1 MLEDNNNLLAGPA
14 DIEAIQIIRTETVLS
29 RLPVHSLSKTGDFD
43 IVITRRN
50 AQGEVELHWSVS
62 HSAKY
67 GPPRQLAYKLDTLV
81 VNRRL
86 DEVGR
91 PVPKVLRI
99 GSLRDIARELH
110 LGGDTNQ
117 IRKALRQNA
126 FTGITAKLRYRATT
140 GQERRIEA
148 DFTRYGVVFAGEKL
162 PDGATAD
169 CVYLI
174 LNEPYLEVLNHAPLR
189 PLNYEYLRELTPAA
203 QRFYEIV
210 SYRIYGALKH
220 GHGAAKLPYSD
231 FCTYSALQRYED
243 YDHFKKQM
251 YKIHRPHLESGYLE
265 RVVYEDTRDGE
276 GKADWVMIYYPG
288 EKARQEFETFSS
300 RRRAG
305 AVAEAAESA
314 KDPLVEELTKR
325 GITPGQARKLVAEAG
340 EGQRLLAQLRWG
352 DVLIARSRGRIE
364 NPPGFY
370 AYLIKEDIVPPPEPK
385 EPVQPLLSEAL
396 EAERDSSSREA
407 YEEHCRQIAIGW
419 LRERYSAEAYRELL
433 EEKKRHIRRQYRA
446 AQFWSEEQIAE
457 VAEGLLRGEALKQAT
472 VPTFAEFCGGQPM
485 ASSKEA

>member
-1 MLEDNNNLLAGPA
+1 MLSDNNTVLPSTTDL
-14 DIEAIQIIRTETVLS
+14 EAIQIIRTETVLS
-29 RLPVHSLSKTGDFD
+29 RLPVHSLSKTGAFD

-50 AQGEVELHWSVS
+50 QQGEVELHWSVS

-91 PVPKVLRI
+91 PVPKVLRL
-99 GSLRDIARELH
+99 GSLRDIARELS

-117 IRKALRQNA
+117 IRRALRQNA
-126 FTGITAKLRYRATT
+126 FTGITAKLRYRSAL

-162 PDGATAD
+162 PDGGTAD

-189 PLNYEYLRELTPAA
+189 PLNYEYLKQLTPAA

-210 SYRIYGALKH
+210 SYRVYGALKH
-220 GHGAAKLPYSD
+220 KHAAAKLPYSD
-231 FCTYSALQRYED
+231 FCTYSALQRYDD

-251 YKIHRPHLESGYLE
+251 YKIHRPHLASGYLE
-265 RVVYEDTRDGE
+265 RVMYEDTRD
-276 GKADWVMIYYPG
+276 ADGRMDWIMIYYPG
-288 EKARQEFETFSS
+288 RKALEEFETYHPRS
-300 RRRAG
+300 RALPETLP
-305 AVAEAAESA
+305 VKES
-314 KDPLVEELTKR
+314 PLLEELTSR
-325 GITPGQARKLVAEAG
+325 GINLAQARKLLRSAP
-340 EGQRLLAQLRWG
+340 EGQPILAQLQWG

-370 AYLIKEDIVPPPEPK
+370 AYLIKEDVLPPRPPR
-385 EPVQPLLSEAL
+385 EPVQQTLSEAFDPAP
-396 EAERDSSSREA
+396 AERTEQA
-407 YEEHCRQIAIGW
+407 YEEHCRQLAIAW
-419 LRERYSAEAYRELL
+419 LEQNHTPEAYRQLL
-433 EEKKRHIRRQYRA
+433 EEKGKEVRRQYPA
-446 AQFWSEEQIAE
+446 AQFWTDQQLNE
-457 VAEGLLRGEALKQAT
+457 VAEALLRGEALKQT
-472 VPTFAEFCGGQPM
+472 PVPTFAQFRGVSQ
-485 ASSKEA
+485 

>member
-1 MLEDNNNLLAGPA
+1 MFADNNNVLPSGSDL
-14 DIEAIQIIRTETVLS
+14 EAIQIIRTETVLS

-50 AQGEVELHWSVS
+50 GQGEVELHWSVS

-81 VNRRL
+81 INRRI

-91 PVPKVLRI
+91 PIPKVLKL
-99 GSLRDIARELH
+99 GSLRDIARELN

-117 IRKALRQNA
+117 IRRALRQNA
-126 FTGITAKLRYRATT
+126 FTGITAKLRYRSST

-162 PDGATAD
+162 PDGRSAD
-169 CVYLI
+169 GVYLI
-174 LNEPYLEVLNHAPLR
+174 LNEPYLEVLNNAPVR
-189 PLNYEYLRELTPAA
+189 PLNYDYLKELTPAA

-210 SYRIYGALKH
+210 SYRMYAALKH
-220 GHGAAKLPYSD
+220 KHAAAKLPYSD

-265 RVVYEDTRDGE
+265 RVMYEDSRDGE
-276 GKADWVMIYYPG
+276 GRADWIMIYYPG
-288 EKARQEFETFSS
+288 VKAKQEFEAFHS
-300 RRRAG
+300 RG
-305 AVAEAAESA
+305 PAVAAAPVAEH
-314 KDPLVEELTKR
+314 PLLQELTRR
-325 GITPGQARKLVAEAG
+325 GITPGQGRKLLAAAG
-340 EGQRLLAQLRWG
+340 ERQPVLAQLRWG

-370 AYLIKEDIVPPPEPK
+370 AYLIKEDIVPPVEAREPI
-385 EPVQPLLSEAL
+385 QRTLSEAL
-396 EAERDSSSREA
+396 EPPPAERNEQA
-407 YEEHCRQIAIGW
+407 YEDHCRQIAIGW
-419 LRERYSAEAYRELL
+419 LRERYTAEEYERVL
-433 EEKKRHIRRQYRA
+433 EDKTRDVRRQYPA
-446 AQFWSEEQIAE
+446 AQFWSEQQLHEI
-457 VAEGLLRGEALKQAT
+457 AEGLLRGEALKQT
-472 VPTFAEFCGGQPM
+472 QMPTFAEFQAGKG
-485 ASSKEA
+485 

>member
-1 MLEDNNNLLAGPA
+1 MLEDNNNLLPGTP
-14 DIEAIQIIRTETVLS
+14 DLEAIQIIRTETVLS

-50 AQGEVELHWSVS
+50 TQGEVELHWSVS

-99 GSLRDIARELH
+99 GSLRDIARELN

-189 PLNYEYLRELTPAA
+189 PLNYEYLKELTPAA

-265 RVVYEDTRDGE
+265 RVVYEDTRDGD
-276 GKADWVMIYYPG
+276 GKADWGMIYYPG
-288 EKARQEFETFSS
+288 AKARQEFETFT

-305 AVAEAAESA
+305 AVAEAVDSG
-314 KDPLVEELTKR
+314 KDPLLEELTKR
-325 GITPGQARKLVAEAG
+325 GIRPNQAKKLLAQAP

-352 DVLIARSRGRIE
+352 DTLIARSRGRIE

-370 AYLIKEDIVPPPEPK
+370 AYLIKEDIVPPAEAS
-385 EPVQPLLSEAL
+385 EPVQPMLSDTL
-396 EAERDSSSREA
+396 EAEPIASAQQA

-419 LRERYSAEAYRELL
+419 LRERYSAEVYRELL
-433 EEKKRHIRRQYRA
+433 EEKNRQIRRQYPA
-446 AQFWSEEQIAE
+446 AQFWSDQQIEEF
-457 VAEGLLRGEALKQAT
+457 AEGLLRGEALKQAT
-472 VPTFAEFCGGQPM
+472 VPTFAEFRAHQPM